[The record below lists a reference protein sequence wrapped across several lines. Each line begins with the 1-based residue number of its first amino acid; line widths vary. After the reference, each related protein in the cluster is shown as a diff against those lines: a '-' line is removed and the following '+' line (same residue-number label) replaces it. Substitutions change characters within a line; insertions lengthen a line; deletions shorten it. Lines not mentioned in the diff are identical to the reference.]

1 MENNLKHSSF
11 MKKIL
16 LVLFVVTV
24 ASFPQNNGL
33 TLPQC
38 VDVSISDVIL
48 RDTISSRL
56 ILGAEN
62 IIPNQDR
69 PPFTFQ
75 FFNRQKT
82 QLLTCEFH
90 PGDYLYSLS
99 EFKVQMNVY
108 DVYKLNIDSL
118 RLKIIVLE
126 DILSFKS
133 GKNIEIGI
141 DSSELIK
148 ILGKPAKIENEDGL
162 VIFNYELKNP
172 LDYPNEKSELVI
184 IKFFDT
190 FKLDLYYGIYKFRNG
205 KLIEF
210 AYGFP
215 YP

>member
-1 MENNLKHSSF
+1 

-16 LVLFVVTV
+16 LVIFFITVT
-24 ASFPQNNGL
+24 SFPQNNNL

-62 IIPNQDR
+62 IIPNQDQ

-82 QLLTCEFH
+82 QLLTCEFC

-99 EFKVQMNVY
+99 EFKVHMNIT
-108 DVYKLNIDSL
+108 DESKLNIDSL
-118 RLKIIVLE
+118 GSKIIVLE
-126 DILSFKS
+126 NILSFKS

-141 DSSELIK
+141 DVSEVIK
-148 ILGKPAKIENEDGL
+148 ILGKPINIENEEGSD
-162 VIFNYELKNP
+162 IFHYELKNP
-172 LDYPNEKSELVI
+172 LDNPNEKPEPFTIEFLNS
-184 IKFFDT
+184 FRSH
-190 FKLDLYYGIYKFRNG
+190 LYYGIYKFRNG

-210 AYGFP
+210 AFGFP
-215 YP
+215 MP

>member
-1 MENNLKHSSF
+1 MEINLNHLSL

-16 LVLFVVTV
+16 LVQFIITI
-24 ASFPQNNGL
+24 ASFPQNNDF

-38 VDVSISDVIL
+38 VDISISDVFL
-48 RDTISSRL
+48 QDTTSSRL

-69 PPFTFQ
+69 PPFKFQ
-75 FFNRQKT
+75 FFNRHKT
-82 QLLTCEFH
+82 QLLTCLFY

-99 EFKVQMNVY
+99 EFKIQMNVS
-108 DVYKLNIDSL
+108 DEDKLNIDSSL
-118 RLKIIVLE
+118 SKIVVLE

-141 DSSELIK
+141 DTSEVIK
-148 ILGKPAKIENEDGL
+148 LLGKAMKIENENGS

-172 LDYPNEKSELVI
+172 LYFPDENTEPVI
-184 IKFFDT
+184 IKFFDS
-190 FKLDLYYGIYKFRNG
+190 FKSHLYSGIYKFRNG

-210 AYGFP
+210 AFGFP
-215 YP
+215 MP